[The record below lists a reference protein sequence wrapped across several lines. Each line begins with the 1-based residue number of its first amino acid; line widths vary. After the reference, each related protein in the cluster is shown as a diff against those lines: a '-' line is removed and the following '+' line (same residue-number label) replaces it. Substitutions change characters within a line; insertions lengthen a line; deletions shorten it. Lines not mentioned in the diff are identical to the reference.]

1 MYIGPLLGFIYVYM
15 SLYIEIF
22 YPPISLDLCNKA
34 LQFAKGLCKTTDEEI
49 SIILQG
55 GKTLLLNNN
64 KKWVKNYG
72 NKDFDAPMGCFNG
85 AEAFKTVGTCILSKI
100 SNEINKRQVGR
111 YRGDGLDLLRNMPR
125 SKMDRKRKDLIEI
138 FQECDLSLVCKIN
151 LTNVDFLDIRFG
163 MKQEIYTPYRKLN
176 NDPIYIH
183 KQNIRIIHK
192 IYLEICQSTSLKES
206 KTLFK

>member
-1 MYIGPLLGFIYVYM
+1 MYIGPLLGFLYVYM
-15 SLYIEIF
+15 SLYIEMF
-22 YPPISLDLCNKA
+22 YPPISLDLCKKA
-34 LQFAKGLCKTTDEEI
+34 LKFAKGLCKTTDEEI

-55 GKTLLLNNN
+55 RKTLLYNNN
-64 KKWVKNYG
+64 KKWVKNSG
-72 NKDFDAPMGCFNG
+72 NKDFDAPMGYFNG
-85 AEAFKTVGTCILSKI
+85 AEVFKTVGTYILSKI
-100 SNEINKRQVGR
+100 SNEINKKQVRR
-111 YRGDGLDLLRNMPR
+111 YLDDGLGLLRNIPR

-176 NDPIYIH
+176 NDPIYND
-183 KQNIRIIHK
+183 KQNIQTIHK
-192 IYLEICQSTSLKES
+192 IYLEICQSPSLKES